1 MLQTSI
7 LVTGASGM
15 LGHALMARLRDAG
28 AEHVLAPS
36 SRELDLCNTAAVHE
50 YWRQHQPVTV
60 FHLAGYVRGILGNMH
75 AGFKAFLVNS
85 QIQSNLLQAAIA
97 HPPQSLVV
105 AGTVAAYSY
114 PYTQMPLR
122 EEDFWRGMPH
132 SSEGPYAL
140 GKRVAIP
147 YLEGLAI
154 EGCGTRFA
162 VLTNLFGA
170 HDHFGEEGA
179 HVVPSLVARFVDA
192 TATDRSDVTV
202 WGKPETTRDFLWSVD
217 AAQFLMDLA
226 RSAANDRGFALVNV
240 ASGAETSMGE
250 LAGLIAE
257 EAGFRGSIRWD
268 SSAPIGV
275 HHRVLDVTRL
285 HAMSRHR
292 PSELRAALRATMQW
306 YAEHG
311 RGQEPVRPEGG
322 SGIS

>member
-1 MLQTSI
+1 MLHTSI

-15 LGHALMARLRDAG
+15 VGHALLARLRDAG
-28 AEHVLAPS
+28 AGHILAPS
-36 SRELDLCNTAAVHE
+36 SRELDLCDTAAVFE

-60 FHLAGYVRGILGNMH
+60 FHMH
-75 AGFKAFLVNS
+75 AGFKAFLINS
-85 QIQSNLLQAAIA
+85 QIQSNLMQAAIA

-114 PYTQMPLR
+114 PYAQMPLR

-154 EGCGTRFA
+154 EGCGTRCA
-162 VLTNLFGA
+162 ILTNLFGP
-170 HDHFGEEGA
+170 HDHFGKEGA

-192 TATDRSDVTV
+192 AATNRPDVTV
-202 WGKPETTRDFLWSVD
+202 WGKPETSRDFLCSTD
-217 AAQFLMDLA
+217 AAQYLIDLA
-226 RSAANDRGFALVNV
+226 TSAANDRGFALVNV
-240 ASGAETSMGE
+240 ASGTETSMGE
-250 LAGLIAE
+250 LARIIAE
-257 EAGFRGSIRWD
+257 ESGFRGSILWN

-275 HHRVLDVTRL
+275 QHRVLDVARL
-285 HAMSRHR
+285 HALSRHR
-292 PSELRAALRATMQW
+292 PTELRAALRATIQW

-311 RGQEPVRPEGG
+311 RDQGPVRRKRE
-322 SGIS
+322 SEHS